1 MALSTQAPSTRAG
14 SLGAL
19 AASLK
24 IFYERRWLIRYMAQ
38 RQMARSYQG
47 SYLGL
52 LWAFLGPLLMVILL
66 TLIFSELIGI
76 KFREVAG
83 NSSLNFGLYLYCGLL
98 PFLTFSQA
106 LSQGVNII
114 RRNSG
119 LVQGVVFPLEILP
132 LTTIVA
138 SLVQNLFGLGALL
151 VVLVAFG
158 QQLHL
163 TTLLLPLVLVPQLL
177 FTLGLSYLVAV
188 TGTYVPDIRET
199 LRAVIRGTFFIT
211 PILWPAGR
219 VPEEWSFLVDYN
231 PLAVLV
237 NAYRDLILEGELPGL
252 ESALWFSLFAAA
264 LFVVGL
270 YVYNRVK
277 HNFADLL

>member
-1 MALSTQAPSTRAG
+1 VDSITV
-14 SLGAL
+14 
-19 AASLK
+19 
-24 IFYERRWLIRYMAQ
+24 FYNRRWLIKYMAQ
-38 RQMARSYQG
+38 RQMAKSYQG
-47 SYLGL
+47 SHLGL
-52 LWAFLGPLLMVILL
+52 LWAFLGPLLMVVLL

-76 KFREVAG
+76 KFREVTG
-83 NSSLNFGLYLYCGLL
+83 NSSLNFGLFLYCGLL
-98 PFLTFSQA
+98 PFLTYSEA
-106 LSQGVNII
+106 LSRGVNII

-138 SLVQNLFGLGALL
+138 SLVQNLLGVGALL
-151 VVLVAFG
+151 VVLVVLG

-188 TGTYVPDIRET
+188 AGTYVPDVRET

-211 PILWPAGR
+211 PILWPSGR
-219 VPEEWSFLVDYN
+219 VPEDWRFVVDYN

-237 NAYRDLILEGELPGL
+237 NAYRDLIINGELPGL

-270 YVYNRVK
+270 FVFDRVK

>member
-1 MALSTQAPSTRAG
+1 
-14 SLGAL
+14 
-19 AASLK
+19 
-24 IFYERRWLIRYMAQ
+24 
-38 RQMARSYQG
+38 
-47 SYLGL
+47 
-52 LWAFLGPLLMVILL
+52 
-66 TLIFSELIGI
+66 
-76 KFREVAG
+76 
-83 NSSLNFGLYLYCGLL
+83 
-98 PFLTFSQA
+98 